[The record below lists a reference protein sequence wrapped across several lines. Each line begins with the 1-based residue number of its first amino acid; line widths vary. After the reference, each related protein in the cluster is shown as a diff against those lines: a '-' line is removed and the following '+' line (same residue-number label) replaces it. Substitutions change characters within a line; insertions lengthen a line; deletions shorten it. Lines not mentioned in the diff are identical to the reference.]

1 METKNTANEK
11 DSMPTNHTVAVESNP
26 QQPSNPVKALF
37 SVPLTASVRISLSA
51 DVEVEAIDAEEAAEK
66 VQAQIYTGT
75 LADDLEVEV
84 YDSCYIVSA
93 YGLVKSWPFDVDFQ
107 IVEESIDLAVG
118 SVDPWDVLVDEIGKL
133 EESISWN
140 AETLTK
146 HKAFLE
152 SLLETAVDF
161 QIDKRSIELLEGSF
175 DPSDVLEA
183 EIKQLEE
190 SISWNARKLTKQKA
204 FLESLIETA
213 VAA

>member
-1 METKNTANEK
+1 MSLIKAEEN
-11 DSMPTNHTVAVESNP
+11 TVAVESNP
-26 QQPSNPVKALF
+26 QQPSNPVTALF
-37 SVPLTASVRISLSA
+37 SVPLTARVRISLSA

-66 VQAQIYTGT
+66 VHAQIATGT

-84 YDSCYIVSA
+84 YDSCYIDSS

-107 IVEESIDLAVG
+107 IVKESIDLAAG
-118 SVDPWDVLVDEIGKL
+118 SVDPYDVLADEIEKL

-152 SLLETAVDF
+152 SLIETAVDF
-161 QIDKRSIELLEGSF
+161 QIDKRSIELLEGSV
-175 DPSDVLEA
+175 DPYDVLEA
-183 EIKQLEE
+183 EIKKLGK
-190 SISWNARKLTKQKA
+190 SISWNARKLTKEKA

-213 VAA
+213 VA